1 MIFDGTTLRI
11 ILEPSDGDTVEAI
24 DGIYSRWKDWVLNDD
39 GSKYAEAFTESF
51 GGNALGG
58 GKQAGNYVFLN
69 TAAGWKIRPREAAH
83 ELTIAG
89 NIYPDIAG
97 ASMFAPT
104 LGTYQIQINLERSS
118 LTQIVGGG
126 FESQVQSAMTAQGYT
141 TARAAFLDELDVT
154 DPDSVAA
161 AVQLIRRISDNRL
174 EVDIPGQAL
183 RLYDDAGVAV
193 IRSWPLSTT
202 GGEPVQT
209 GAGIQTGRGVPA

>member
-1 MIFDGTTLRI
+1 MIFDGINHLI
-11 ILEPSDGDTVEAI
+11 ILEAADGNTVEAI
-24 DGIYSRWKDWVLNDD
+24 DIYSRWKDWVQSGAGAGYD
-39 GSKYAEAFTESF
+39 AAFTTI
-51 GGNALGG
+51 GGEDLGG
-58 GKQAGNYVFLN
+58 GITAGNYFFLQ
-69 TAAGWKIRPREAAH
+69 TAAGWQVRPREAAH
-83 ELTIAG
+83 NLTING
-89 NIYPDIAG
+89 NLYPDVAG
-97 ASMFAPT
+97 VGMFAAT
-104 LGTYQIQINLERSS
+104 LGAHQIQIRLQTSS

-126 FESQVQSAMTAQGYT
+126 FSSQVQSAMTAQGYT

-174 EVDIPGQAL
+174 EVDIAGQAL

-209 GAGIQTGRGVPA
+209 GDGIQTKRGVPA